1 MFTTINS
8 LSLPSFILLNGV
20 LMFGCIYSIIK
31 EKDRKKLYIPI
42 LYLLLIGVVISVI
55 NKCVLNISG
64 LAMYS
69 CVVEYIYYGYIGIF
83 FVSLITI
90 SLIGINRKNDP
101 NINKP
106 MIYVGVSLLAFCTVG
121 FLMIKLITQGV

>member
-42 LYLLLIGVVISVI
+42 LYLLSIGIIISVI
-55 NKCVLNISG
+55 NKCVSDIAS

-69 CVVEYIYYGYIGIF
+69 DTFEYVYYGYIGIF
-83 FVSLITI
+83 FISLITI
-90 SLIGINRKNDP
+90 SLIGINRKDDP

-106 MIYVGVSLLAFCTVG
+106 MIYAGVSLLIFCAIG
-121 FLMIKLITQGV
+121 FLMIRMITQG